1 MCVNFR
7 PPDPAM
13 LEQVMGVLIDIHDA
27 WKMETWKDYQAP
39 IVRAGPEGRRIGEL
53 ASYGMVP
60 RKHIPPGVK
69 VFDTMNARA
78 ETLGQLRSFSKAW
91 RQAQLCL
98 VPMVA
103 FYEPSYESGKAE
115 RWGIGMPGGTL
126 FAVAGLWRA
135 WEAPEGGTGLSFTQI
150 TINADEHALMRRFH
164 KPGDEKRSLVIV
176 PPDDWD
182 AWLNC
187 RDPELARSFLRHFPH
202 EDMCAWPEPLPPR
215 PAKAGKTGD
224 GQGKTSAAAS
234 AAGPAPDQ
242 PLDRTHSSA
251 PATGGDASPG
261 PTPPALPVQASL
273 L

>member
-13 LEQVMGVLIDIHDA
+13 LEQVMGVLIDLHDA
-27 WKMETWKDYQAP
+27 WKMETWKDYLAP
-39 IVRAGPEGRRIGEL
+39 IVRTDAQGQRVGDL

-60 RKHIPPGVK
+60 RRHIPPGVK

-78 ETLGQLRSFSKAW
+78 ETLGQLRSYSQAW
-91 RQAQLCL
+91 RHGQLCL

-126 FAVAGLWRA
+126 FAVAGLWRQWQQDDGPA
-135 WEAPEGGTGLSFTQI
+135 LSFTQI

-176 PPDDWD
+176 PPEEWD

-202 EDMCAWPEPLPPR
+202 EEMCSWPEPLPPR
-215 PAKAGKTGD
+215 PRKGTAPVSD
-224 GQGKTSAAAS
+224 
-234 AAGPAPDQ
+234 AAGPAPAA
-242 PLDRTHSSA
+242 PPGHSMGEGEDK
-251 PATGGDASPG
+251 PAT
-261 PTPPALPVQASL
+261 PVQASL